1 MNETDGRNVAKALI
15 VSQDEIATQQIA
27 SALCEHGLS
36 VEISMSG
43 PLAFNRIARHKFE
56 AVIID
61 SAVDGGMVWLLDKL
75 RSSASNRTAVAF
87 ALTTGKTATALA
99 LNQGFS
105 FVFERPLTPDS
116 INHTLRV
123 AYGLIVRER
132 RRYFRYPIV
141 VPVVLTKKKTL
152 QIFGRTINISE
163 HGMALSSETKLTA
176 GDEAVAD
183 FTLQEP
189 TLQVNAEARVCW
201 NNDRGEAGLSFLFL
215 PFHIASDLQSWL
227 AAKLEESLPEAVA
240 AKFGHVDRS

>member
-1 MNETDGRNVAKALI
+1 MVRTFGTVLM
-15 VSQDEIATQQIA
+15 VSRDDSATNQIA
-27 SALCEHGLS
+27 DALREHGLFVEVSGS
-36 VEISMSG
+36 V
-43 PLAFNRIARHKFE
+43 PLALDRINRRKFE
-56 AVIID
+56 AVVVD
-61 SAVDGGMVWLLDKL
+61 SSLEQEAFTFL
-75 RSSASNRTAVAF
+75 RGARASPSNRTTVAF
-87 ALTTGKTATALA
+87 ALTTGNAATTLA
-99 LNQGFS
+99 LQQGFS